1 LLIPR
6 KYTLFPQVTHKKTVN
21 SEGTSAPARQSKFC
35 KSRFNPA
42 LHIHLRITLLFC
54 AITFFAE
61 KNCHMSDL
69 TKPINIRFA
78 VIVAIGILLPLR
90 FSMAAIPDMIG
101 DKEVPSLAPLVRE
114 ASPAVVNIA
123 TKGTV
128 SAMRN
133 PFAEEFQRFFGT
145 PPQQQQGRR
154 EVRSAGSGVIVDAKQ
169 GYILTN
175 HHVVEN
181 ADEIEILLADNSILK
196 AKIVGSDSGTDIAV
210 VQVEDTAKLEQ
221 MPLGNS
227 DLIEVGD
234 FVVAIGNPFGLSHTV
249 TSGIVS
255 ALGRTGLSRDGYEDF
270 IQTDASI
277 NPGNSGGALINLKGE
292 LIGINSAIFSGSGG
306 NIGIGFAI
314 PVNIAKSIMAQL
326 IEFGEVHRGL
336 LGVSISDFNVDT
348 AEAFGIEDVEGALVQ
363 EVVSGSAAEEAGI
376 KVGDVIVAVDKKPIS
391 SASDLRTTI
400 GLRRTGETV
409 RIEVIREGKSRTLNA
424 TLTELT
430 SSQQMAAA
438 DVHPNLD
445 GAELGDYD
453 GTGQEFADQGVLV
466 TSVEP
471 GSPAFLRG
479 LRANDII
486 ITVNRTRVRTL
497 DDLGEAAEGQSLL
510 VLGLRRGP
518 RDLLLQIR

>member
-1 LLIPR
+1 MGAAI
-6 KYTLFPQVTHKKTVN
+6 
-21 SEGTSAPARQSKFC
+21 C
-35 KSRFNPA
+35 
-42 LHIHLRITLLFC
+42 TLLL
-54 AITFFAE
+54 
-61 KNCHMSDL
+61 SQ
-69 TKPINIRFA
+69 
-78 VIVAIGILLPLR
+78 VATAALPQKV
-90 FSMAAIPDMIG
+90 G
-101 DKEVPSLAPLVRE
+101 DDDIPSLAPLVRQ

-128 SAMRN
+128 AAMRN
-133 PFAEEFQRFFGT
+133 PFPEEFQRFFGG
-145 PPQQQQGRR
+145 PPQQQRQR

-181 ADEIEILLADNSILK
+181 ADEIEIFLADNTSLK
-196 AKIVGSDSGTDIAV
+196 AKVVGSDAGTDIAV
-210 VQVEDTAKLEQ
+210 VQVEETDKLAQ

-227 DLIEVGD
+227 DLLEVGD

-277 NPGNSGGALINLKGE
+277 NPGNSGGALINLRGE
-292 LIGINSAIFSGSGG
+292 LIGINSAIFSGGGG

-336 LGVSISDFNVDT
+336 LGVSISDFNADT
-348 AEAFGIEDVEGALVQ
+348 AEAFGIEDIEGALVQ
-363 EVVSGSAAEEAGI
+363 EVVSGSAAEDAGI
-376 KVGDVIVAVDKKPIS
+376 KVGDVIVAVDDKTVD
-391 SASDLRTTI
+391 SASELRTTI

-409 RIEVIREGKSRTLNA
+409 RIKVVRDGKNQTLKA

-430 SSQQMAAA
+430 SSQQMAAVDINA
-438 DVHPNLD
+438 NLS
-445 GAELGDYD
+445 GAELEDYA
-453 GTGQEFADQGVLV
+453 GGGQEYTDLGVLIAA
-466 TSVEP
+466 VEP

-486 ITVNRTRVRTL
+486 IAVNNNRVRNL
-497 DDLGEAAEGQSLL
+497 DELAEAAEGQSLL
-510 VLGLRRGP
+510 VLELRRGG
-518 RDLLLQIR
+518 RELLLQIR

>member
-1 LLIPR
+1 
-6 KYTLFPQVTHKKTVN
+6 
-21 SEGTSAPARQSKFC
+21 
-35 KSRFNPA
+35 
-42 LHIHLRITLLFC
+42 
-54 AITFFAE
+54 
-61 KNCHMSDL
+61 
-69 TKPINIRFA
+69 
-78 VIVAIGILLPLR
+78 
-90 FSMAAIPDMIG
+90 
-101 DKEVPSLAPLVRE
+101 
-114 ASPAVVNIA
+114 
-123 TKGTV
+123 
-128 SAMRN
+128 
-133 PFAEEFQRFFGT
+133 
-145 PPQQQQGRR
+145 
-154 EVRSAGSGVIVDAKQ
+154 
-169 GYILTN
+169 
-175 HHVVEN
+175 
-181 ADEIEILLADNSILK
+181 
-196 AKIVGSDSGTDIAV
+196 VGSDSGTDIAV

-292 LIGINSAIFSGSGG
+292 LIGINSMIFSGTGG

-336 LGVSISDFNVDT
+336 LGVSISDFNADT
-348 AEAFGIEDVEGALVQ
+348 AEAFGIKDVQGALVQ
-363 EVVSGSAAEEAGI
+363 EVVSGSAAEEAGV
-376 KVGDVIVAVDKKPIS
+376 KVGDVIIKVDDKPVS
-391 SASDLRTTI
+391 NASELRTTI

-409 RIEVIREGKSRTLNA
+409 KIEVVRDGKNRTLKA

-430 SSQQMAAA
+430 SAQQMAAA
-438 DVHPNLD
+438 DIHPNLA
-445 GAELGDYD
+445 GAEFGDYD
-453 GTGQEFADQGVLV
+453 GTGQDFTDRGVIV

-486 ITVNRTRVRTL
+486 IAVNRDRVRTL
-497 DDLGEAAEGQSLL
+497 NDLAEAAEGQSLL
-510 VLGLRRGP
+510 VLALRRGP